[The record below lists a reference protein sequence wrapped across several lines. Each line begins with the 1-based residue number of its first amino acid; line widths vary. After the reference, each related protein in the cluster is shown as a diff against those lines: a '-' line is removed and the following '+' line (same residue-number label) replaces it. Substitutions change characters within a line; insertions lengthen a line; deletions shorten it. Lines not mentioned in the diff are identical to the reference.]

1 MAEVK
6 KMFIDG
12 EWVLSSSG
20 DSYTLINPATG
31 EPLAEVTKATREDTQ
46 RAIAVA
52 KRAFYEDGWCDVE
65 PLKRAELMNAFAD
78 EMEAQVE
85 DLARIETMNNGKS
98 LTESTYDV
106 YDSANCLRYFA
117 GLCTKPTGQTY
128 QVPDTNVFGM
138 TVREPFGV
146 VGMITAWNFPISLAM
161 WKLAPALAAGNTVV
175 LKPASYT
182 PLSTIKLFEM
192 MEKVGFPKGVVNL
205 VIGSGSVVGDE
216 LAKSDDVD
224 KVAFTGSIEAGQS
237 VMRQAATNMKGICLE
252 LGGKS
257 PVVVFDDADYKTAVD
272 GAVFAMFYNQGE
284 VCSAGSRILIQ
295 DTIYDKF
302 VKDLVKL
309 TKKIKLGNGLDEGV
323 NMGPLITEDHMHKV
337 LGYIET
343 GIKEGATLLCGG
355 HRATEGALAKGWF
368 VEPTIFGDCTPDMRI
383 VQEEIFGPVLCLQK
397 FHTEAEAV
405 ELANHTTYG
414 LAAGVYT
421 ENLGKAMRVIRK
433 IRAGITWINEYGPVY
448 NEAPWGGYKQS
459 GIGRELGTYGLD
471 EFSEVKQINVAKTSA
486 PTEWFGTVD

>member
-1 MAEVK
+1 
-6 KMFIDG
+6 
-12 EWVLSSSG
+12 
-20 DSYTLINPATG
+20 
-31 EPLAEVTKATREDTQ
+31 
-46 RAIAVA
+46 
-52 KRAFYEDGWCDVE
+52 
-65 PLKRAELMNAFAD
+65 MNAFAD